1 MKKIKFIV
9 ITIFIL
15 IFTGCGKPVELS
27 TLQNRQGTYYSI
39 NSQKPYSGK
48 FVNYYQN
55 GQIEQEGSLKNGLL
69 DKDYISYYQNGQ
81 RRVQSAYKA
90 GVPHGKLVAFYEN
103 GEKKC
108 ELSYQNGKF
117 EGSNIVYATFF
128 NPKYEVIFKN
138 GRIIKELK
146 YSSNGEV
153 FSVREEG
160 ENQFD
165 SEAIEKFFRAQV
177 AFLKLI

>member
-1 MKKIKFIV
+1 MKKIKLIV
-9 ITIFIL
+9 ATIMIL
-15 IFTGCGKPVELS
+15 MITGCGKPVELS

-48 FVNYYQN
+48 FINYYQN

-69 DKDYISYYQNGQ
+69 DKNYFSYYPNGQ
-81 RRVQSAYKA
+81 MRVQSGYKA
-90 GVPHGKLVAFYEN
+90 GVPDGKLIAFYEN

-108 ELSYQNGKF
+108 ELSYLDGKL

-128 NPKYEVIFKN
+128 NPKYEVIFKD

-153 FSVREEG
+153 FSVKEEG
-160 ENQFD
+160 DSQFN
-165 SEAIEKFFRAQV
+165 SEAIENFFRTQI